1 MEPILLAV
9 TVGSLLVALVMSA
22 AAWRLSREERQRS
35 AARVAALTAAATE
48 SDVRSPTPPQ
58 PVVAAA
64 NDTRAAEP
72 RAPWPSARKASFGQT
87 IRTAG
92 ATAQASARVPD
103 LALHISARADELPL
117 HQEPVARPSALGDS
131 FLGSAVAAP
140 PNSGQR
146 GLAIAAGILFVV
158 LAGGGYFT
166 IFADRAPSETTAS
179 AAAATASP
187 LELVS
192 LRHERRGARLAVS
205 GLVRNPLAGKAV
217 ERIAAVVFLFDQQGG
232 FVTSARADVD
242 FTRLAPGD
250 ESPFVISVD
259 APSTVSRYR
268 VSFRTEAGVLPHVDR
283 RGEEPI
289 APNAIGQ
296 NGTAATVR

>member
-35 AARVAALTAAATE
+35 AARVAALAAAATE
-48 SDVRSPTPPQ
+48 PDVRLTTATQ
-58 PVVAAA
+58 PVVAVA
-64 NDTRAAEP
+64 NDARAAEP
-72 RAPWPSARKASFGQT
+72 RAPWPNARKSSLGQT
-87 IRTAG
+87 IRTTG
-92 ATAQASARVPD
+92 ATAHAAARVPD
-103 LALHISARADELPL
+103 LALHVSARADELPL
-117 HQEPVARPSALGDS
+117 QHERVVRPSTIGDG

-140 PNSGQR
+140 PNNSQR
-146 GLAIAAGILFVV
+146 GLAVAAGILFLV
-158 LAGGGYFT
+158 LAGGGYFA
-166 IFADRAPSETTAS
+166 IFADRAASETTVS

-192 LRHERRGARLAVS
+192 LRHERRGSRLAVS
-205 GLVRNPLAGKAV
+205 GLVRNPLAGKAI

-232 FVTSARADVD
+232 FVTSARAEVD

-259 APSTVSRYR
+259 APATVSRYR

-283 RGEEPI
+283 RGEEPV